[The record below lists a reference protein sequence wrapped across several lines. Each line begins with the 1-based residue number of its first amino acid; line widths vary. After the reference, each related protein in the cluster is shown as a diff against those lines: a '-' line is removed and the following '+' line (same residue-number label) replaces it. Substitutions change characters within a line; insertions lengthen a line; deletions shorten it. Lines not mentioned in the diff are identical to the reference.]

1 MTVTEYWHQCFILQI
16 SKKMAEEKLIPTRT
30 NISTGNNRIEIF
42 TYYLKPAESFLQF
55 FVDLEN
61 KTREGVNFVAGD
73 LGYQIENLSDIFS
86 INGNGELIVSSIF
99 AEKYSIDENGDLIY
113 TE

>member
-1 MTVTEYWHQCFILQI
+1 
-16 SKKMAEEKLIPTRT
+16 MAEEKLISTRT
-30 NISTGNNRIEIF
+30 NISTNNDKIEIF
-42 TYYLKPAESFLQF
+42 TYYFKPSEWFLQF

-61 KTREGVNFVAGD
+61 KTREGVNFKAGD

-86 INGNGELIVSSIF
+86 IDENGDLIVSAVF
-99 AEKYSIDENGDLIY
+99 ADRYSIDENGDLLY